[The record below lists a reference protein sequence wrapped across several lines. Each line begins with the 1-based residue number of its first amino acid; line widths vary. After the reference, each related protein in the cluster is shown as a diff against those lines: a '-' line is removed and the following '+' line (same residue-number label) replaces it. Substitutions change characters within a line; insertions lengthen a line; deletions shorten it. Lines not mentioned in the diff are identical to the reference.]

1 MAIRGSIN
9 DGHNMILR
17 HVETL
22 RTTYIR
28 FAEALLA
35 SKQRSRHMWLR
46 QDRPDL

>member
-1 MAIRGSIN
+1 MAIRGSVTG
-9 DGHNMILR
+9 GHKMILR

-22 RTTYIR
+22 RATYIH
-28 FAEALLA
+28 FVEALLA